1 MAAND
6 HRYTGLN
13 EVTLVEQVKRMQAP
27 VVQHRGFARHGCIQK
42 GTARWRQCTVPTNST
57 YDLQPTLTTNFEVAR
72 SLHLVAIQHKGSC
85 QNAVYLHSQRVDRQS
100 AVDQLPSAP
109 TPTIPCHM
117 CLCRVDSF
125 PVQQIPRTNS
135 LSLSLFLSLSLSL
148 TLCRSFSLSLSR
160 SLLGTGGVQRP
171 PGRGP
176 TMLSGSVVT
185 RPGRGKMTLQVKL

>member
-85 QNAVYLHSQRVDRQS
+85 QNAVYLHSQTVDRQS

-148 TLCRSFSLSLSR
+148 CLSLSVAL
-160 SLLGTGGVQRP
+160 SLYLSLALSWAQEASNAP
-171 PGRGP
+171 PAEGP
-176 TMLSGSVVT
+176 
-185 RPGRGKMTLQVKL
+185 PCCPAP